1 VVAWLVAWLVTI
13 LPQVDPIS
21 QLYVGALFVS
31 DSDWLLPL
39 LPLRPFLLPLR
50 PFLLPLSQVFVGC
63 WI

>member
-21 QLYVGALFVS
+21 QLYGIVVLFVS
-31 DSDWLLPL
+31 DWVLLLLPL
-39 LPLRPFLLPLR
+39 H

-63 WI
+63 WVE